1 MVRNEALVYLEK
13 ECAGISGAYPGC
25 SDVIES
31 VLGKYKTFSAKSPMK
46 EVGKAVLT
54 IPIFTSTVDHN
65 EVKIAM
71 ESISSKDLK
80 I

>member
-1 MVRNEALVYLEK
+1 
-13 ECAGISGAYPGC
+13 
-25 SDVIES
+25 
-31 VLGKYKTFSAKSPMK
+31 MK

-80 I
+80 IWLDKNVGTSLFARRKQAFSPKKTKSLVKKFSENPKKVACF